1 MSMQS
6 SPSRNHVR
14 NSQFHIP
21 GQRLTKETECLA
33 KETTSFD
40 KKARLTKELRT
51 AASHEKNCNVERSVS
66 QKKLLELASHE
77 RLTKGIYLNSRLTKE
92 IAVRSVSQEK

>member
-51 AASHEKNCNVERSVS
+51 AASHVS
-66 QKKLLELASHE
+66 FVKPFLTEPFFGGTFTSSIISFCAEKKLQC
-77 RLTKGIYLNSRLTKE
+77 RTQRLTKE
-92 IAVRSVSQEK
+92 IA